1 KDAGRVLQMAG
12 MGAQPKGKLGAL
24 TLKGTA
30 AGTPVDV
37 TYDVNAAMA
46 GIGFQAAA
54 KGTANGIGQGIPK
67 INSTFD
73 IKAKDLGPIA
83 ELTGAP
89 ADAAKNMG
97 AVSFTGQAQSGAYD
111 VNLSMSGIGGK
122 GTLKGKVTGI
132 SATPQIDTAL
142 NLTADKPAP
151 LLQLAGLAGPKAKS
165 VGAL

>member
-1 KDAGRVLQMAG
+1 
-12 MGAQPKGKLGAL
+12 MGPQPKGKFGAL

-30 AGTPVDV
+30 AGTPTDV
-37 TYDVNAAMA
+37 TFDMTTAMA
-46 GIGFQAAA
+46 GIGYQGAA

-97 AVSFTGQAQSGAYD
+97 AVSFVARRRA
-111 VNLSMSGIGGK
+111 V
-122 GTLKGKVTGI
+122 
-132 SATPQIDTAL
+132 
-142 NLTADKPAP
+142 LTI
-151 LLQLAGLAGPKAKS
+151 
-165 VGAL
+165 